1 MKFLSANL
9 YLASLDVLIMS
20 SKFESY
26 QNRRL
31 RSSHFSVELSIALEL
46 FMVGFLGLVLLK
58 LYHAAKLFK
67 E

>member
-1 MKFLSANL
+1 VKFLSANL

-31 RSSHFSVELSIALEL
+31 RSSYFSVVSYFSLSVC
-46 FMVGFLGLVLLK
+46 FF
-58 LYHAAKLFK
+58 HAANLQ
-67 E
+67 